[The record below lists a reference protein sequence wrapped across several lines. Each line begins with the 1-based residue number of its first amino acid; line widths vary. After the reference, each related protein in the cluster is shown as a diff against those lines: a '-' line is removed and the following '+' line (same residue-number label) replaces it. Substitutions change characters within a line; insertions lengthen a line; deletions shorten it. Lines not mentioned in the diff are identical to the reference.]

1 MAQIMSGL
9 RKNPLEMVGN
19 YKVVGVTDYAECAEM
34 PRVSGLQKEAP
45 QTLPA
50 SNVIEYRLEGDNK
63 VIFRPSGTEP
73 KVKSYLFANGKT
85 REEAEARIAELS
97 EAAQKVLS

>member
-1 MAQIMSGL
+1 
-9 RKNPLEMVGN
+9 
-19 YKVVGVTDYAECAEM
+19 M
-34 PRVSGLQKEAP
+34 PRVSGLQKEAL

-73 KVKSYLFANGKT
+73 KVKAYLFANGAT
-85 REEAEARIAELS
+85 REEAEARIAELGK
-97 EAAQKVLS
+97 AAQKVLL